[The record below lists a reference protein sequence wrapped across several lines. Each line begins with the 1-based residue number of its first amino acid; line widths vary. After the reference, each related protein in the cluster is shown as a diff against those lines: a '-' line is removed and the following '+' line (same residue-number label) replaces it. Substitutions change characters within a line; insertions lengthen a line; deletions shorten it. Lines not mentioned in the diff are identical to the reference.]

1 MILQAKNTQ
10 KERTNQEFKK
20 VSFENG
26 SLTHELN
33 KKQGYLK
40 LQEESKINSE
50 NAEIM
55 FRKIYDYVKS
65 EKTK

>member
-1 MILQAKNTQ
+1 MN
-10 KERTNQEFKK
+10 EEFKK
-20 VSFENG
+20 VSFENN
-26 SLTHELN
+26 SLTHELH

-55 FRKIYDYVKS
+55 FRKTYDFIKS